1 MNFNRQPVLQAV
13 NFAIHVLG
21 CQSQGPSLASV
32 RIKGLCAGHKALA
45 LQIKHAPPLT
55 VAQITRL
62 ESLRCSA
69 PDHYLKL
76 LHGSILIALYARSRW
91 KDLQGAHSIDFDP
104 DEFSPQFVELPSQHF
119 KTSAMLAK
127 KLHFLPITAIV
138 FSISGQPWIHHYIQA
153 RRHLQLQ
160 TSGKL
165 SSPLLPNKNDDGLSQ
180 EPVTSSQTT
189 KLLRE
194 VLQSDAVRSHS
205 LKHTCLS
212 FAAKNGLDPHVRKLL
227 GYHLDRHEVT
237 LATCSRDLLAES
249 LRQLKTLLTEIQS
262 GIFIPDST
270 RSGYLPEQTSLPSL
284 PPTTI
289 EEPLDLPQHS
299 ENLSEDNDKD
309 QYIDE
314 NLFDLDSRLLILII
328 IRFFIYIS

>member
-1 MNFNRQPVLQAV
+1 MVQF
-13 NFAIHVLG
+13 
-21 CQSQGPSLASV
+21 SSLFM
-32 RIKGLCAGHKALA
+32 LA
-45 LQIKHAPPLT
+45 LVGKTFKEHIQLT
-55 VAQITRL
+55 LTLTNFHHNLLSFRL
-62 ESLRCSA
+62 NISKLRLCWLRNFISCLSLQS
-69 PDHYLKL
+69 
-76 LHGSILIALYARSRW
+76 
-91 KDLQGAHSIDFDP
+91 
-104 DEFSPQFVELPSQHF
+104 FS
-119 KTSAMLAK
+119 
-127 KLHFLPITAIV
+127 
-138 FSISGQPWIHHYIQA
+138 SISGQPWIHHYIQA